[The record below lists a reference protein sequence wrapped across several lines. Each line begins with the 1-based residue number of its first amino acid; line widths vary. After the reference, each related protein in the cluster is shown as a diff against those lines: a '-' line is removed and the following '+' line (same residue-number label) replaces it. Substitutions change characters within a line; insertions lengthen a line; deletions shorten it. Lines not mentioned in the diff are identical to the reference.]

1 MQEEVEETM
10 MNRKEHSKA
19 LRADTQVHYN
29 CAQSVLIPFAQDM
42 GLSQEQANAMTV
54 NFGAGMGCGSVCGAI
69 TGAML
74 AMGGLGMSPEKRG
87 ELLREFRR
95 AHGDV
100 NCAQLLKSAAERGE
114 ERKCH
119 CDRMVEWCMDWV
131 SGESGLE

>member
-1 MQEEVEETM
+1 MT
-10 MNRKEHSKA
+10 RKEHSKA

-42 GLSQEQANAMTV
+42 GLNHEQANALTL

-69 TGAML
+69 TGAFV
-74 AMGGLGMSPEKRG
+74 AMGGLGMPQEKRTQ
-87 ELLREFRR
+87 LLREFRA

-100 NCAQLLKSAAERGE
+100 HCAQLLKAAAERGE

-131 SGESGLE
+131 SRESGLE